1 MTVYLQ
7 QQPTKA
13 GCGEIYVFLKLIN
26 IKKIVKEEETKQ
38 AKKGHENSHS
48 FFEKKIE
55 DIASHIEIFVD
66 SALRNTQ
73 KKIDA
78 PNHLK
83 HKEQPKCE
91 RELMREEY
99 QMQEAMYQTVGIP
112 ENKEEYLPK
121 FVHKKQEKR

>member
-1 MTVYLQ
+1 LQ

-78 PNHLK
+78 PNH
-83 HKEQPKCE
+83 
-91 RELMREEY
+91 
-99 QMQEAMYQTVGIP
+99 QTVGIP